1 MSLTFPFIRCACIA
15 RDLQRV
21 LDLLNLVLEPA
32 ASTECHRWL
41 LQQRE
46 TSPRVVAAEDR
57 RRGVSHLHRQLPADY
72 RRLRTGHGPYL
83 AGRDLL
89 RRGGVPLAFAERQLG
104 RLRRDERQVRTS
116 LPLPSLRRKEDSCG
130 GQSQATT
137 IAHGDTG
144 CRKSRT
150 SLGQFRSSRTRFVD
164 ARGSSEVTAGL
175 WTCVHALAASVE
187 RCKVNLRV

>member
-83 AGRDLL
+83 ATGRTLPDEIYFVGVVFLWLSPSVNWVVYGVMNAKFARAYRYLLCGGKKTPAAASRKQRRSLTAIPVVGKAARHLDSLDRRGRD
-89 RRGGVPLAFAERQLG
+89 
-104 RLRRDERQVRTS
+104 S
-116 LPLPSLRRKEDSCG
+116 LMREEVQRSLQG
-130 GQSQATT
+130 YG
-137 IAHGDTG
+137 
-144 CRKSRT
+144 
-150 SLGQFRSSRTRFVD
+150 
-164 ARGSSEVTAGL
+164 
-175 WTCVHALAASVE
+175 HACTL
-187 RCKVNLRV
+187 